1 MHRRRSSVLALAV
14 GIGLALLGCRP
25 PPASADPGA
34 VTAPPPAAST
44 AEDGLDDAD
53 STAPEGPFELARAL
67 PSDTRLFVGF
77 TDPFAAADALGRRE
91 VVERLPSEYAELLK
105 PLRESSGLDLRWSEA
120 LADLGLAPHGPGG
133 YAILSGVEVEEVL
146 LFTVADRRTL
156 RARLFDLADQED
168 NVERFGAVEL
178 HRGPAGS
185 GVVVERGV
193 AIFVRLWEDARGVAQ
208 RLAGTG
214 ERGRLDA
221 SSSFQAGLAGLSRDV
236 DAVLFLDVPRSLD
249 EGSDEARLFEGLE
262 GLGATAR
269 IASDRVEAEVEVVLS
284 ADAPLRAVA
293 DTLRTPSPEGSAL
306 ERFGT
311 TPPVMALA
319 VAFEP
324 ESALAATRS
333 LFERRVEPDR
343 DATELFEALHEL
355 VPHVTGEL
363 GVMCRPALVE
373 VVPSKEAEYFHPTRC
388 DQTYV
393 VALRDPDGAR
403 RALERLASP
412 AGGRVLTRAGRDF
425 EGRGIFGTF
434 RFAVRGRTLVVTEDV
449 AGLARLGAG
458 WPEAATWSWSR
469 AGARAPIEYRL
480 ELDRLLREL
489 DDDRFVP
496 YSAAWVRPESPQEPA
511 AARRKRRELDQA
523 LVERNRLE
531 RERAADVARLRLEAA
546 RGAGA
551 ATFSFS
557 PSPAGLRGHVTVRPG
572 GASFGQTWV
581 AFADAIAIVRAARER
596 EDDAMLTAQ
605 ARIDLLVREIEAIL
619 SAAP

>member
-1 MHRRRSSVLALAV
+1 MRRRRSSVLALAV
-14 GIGLALLGCRP
+14 GVGLALLGCRP
-25 PPASADPGA
+25 PPASADPSA
-34 VTAPPPAAST
+34 VTASPPAAST
-44 AEDGLDDAD
+44 AEEGLGDAD

-67 PSDTRLFVGF
+67 PADTRLFLGF
-77 TDPFAAADALGRRE
+77 ADPFAAADALGRRE
-91 VVERLPSEYAELLK
+91 LVERLPSEHAELVDG
-105 PLRESSGLDLRWSEA
+105 LRESSGLDLGSSEA
-120 LADLGLAPHGPGG
+120 LADVGLAPHGPGG
-133 YAILSGVEVEEVL
+133 FAILSGAQVEEVL

-168 NVERFGAVEL
+168 AVERIGAVEL
-178 HRGPAGS
+178 HRGPDGS

-193 AIFVRLWEDARGVAQ
+193 AIFVRDWDDARGVA
-208 RLAGTG
+208 RLLAETS

-221 SSSFQAGLAGLSRDV
+221 SSSFQAALAGLSRDV
-236 DAVLFLDVPRSLD
+236 DAVFFLDVPRSLD

-262 GLGATAR
+262 GFGATAR
-269 IASDRVEAEVEVVLS
+269 IASDQVEAEVEVVLS

-293 DTLRTPSPEGSAL
+293 ATLRTPSPDGSAL

-333 LFERRVEPDR
+333 LFERVVELDR
-343 DATELFEALHEL
+343 DATELFDALREL

-363 GVMCRPALVE
+363 GYMCRPALVA
-373 VVPSKEAEYFHPTRC
+373 VVPRQEAEFFRPTSC
-388 DQTYV
+388 DETYA

-403 RALERLASP
+403 RVLERLASP
-412 AGGRVLTRAGRDF
+412 AGGRLLTRVGRDF
-425 EGRGIFGTF
+425 EGRDIFGTF
-434 RFAVRGRTLVVTEDV
+434 RFAVRGRTLLVTEDV
-449 AGLARLGAG
+449 AGLTRLGAG

-469 AGARAPIEYRL
+469 SGERAPIEVRL
-480 ELDRLLREL
+480 ELDRLFREL
-489 DDDRFVP
+489 DDDGFVP
-496 YSAAWVRPESPQEPA
+496 HTVAWVRPESPQEPA

-523 LVERNRLE
+523 QAEREWLE
-531 RERAADVARLRLEAA
+531 RQRAVDAARLRLEAA
-546 RGAGA
+546 RGVGA

-581 AFADAIAIVRAARER
+581 AFADAIATVRAARER
-596 EDDAMLTAQ
+596 EDDAMLTVQ
-605 ARIDLLVREIEAIL
+605 ARIDLLVREIASIL
-619 SAAP
+619 AAAP

>member
-1 MHRRRSSVLALAV
+1 E
-14 GIGLALLGCRP
+14 ALLF
-25 PPASADPGA
+25 S
-34 VTAPPPAAST
+34 
-44 AEDGLDDAD
+44 
-53 STAPEGPFELARAL
+53 
-67 PSDTRLFVGF
+67 
-77 TDPFAAADALGRRE
+77 
-91 VVERLPSEYAELLK
+91 
-105 PLRESSGLDLRWSEA
+105 
-120 LADLGLAPHGPGG
+120 
-133 YAILSGVEVEEVL
+133 
-146 LFTVADRRTL
+146 VADRRTL
-156 RARLFDLADQED
+156 RARLLDSTDHED
-168 NVERFGAVEL
+168 AVERFGAVDL
-178 HRGPAGS
+178 HRGPDGS

-193 AIFVRLWEDARGVAQ
+193 ALFVRDWEVARGVAE
-208 RLAGTG
+208 RLAETG
-214 ERGRLDA
+214 ERGRLDR
-221 SSSFQAGLAGLSRDV
+221 SSSFQAALADLSRDV

-293 DTLRTPSPEGSAL
+293 VTLRPPSPDGSAL
-306 ERFGT
+306 ERFGD

-333 LFERRVEPDR
+333 LFERARELDR
-343 DATELFEALHEL
+343 DATELFEALREL
-355 VPHVTGEL
+355 VPYVTGEL
-363 GVMCRPALVE
+363 GVMCRPALVA
-373 VVPSKEAEYFHPTRC
+373 VVPSKEAEFFHPTRC
-388 DQTYV
+388 DETYV

-412 AGGRVLTRAGRDF
+412 AGGRVLTRVGREFD
-425 EGRGIFGTF
+425 GHGIFGTF
-434 RFAVRGRTLVVTEDV
+434 RLAVRGRTLVVTEDV
-449 AGLARLGAG
+449 AGLTRLGAG

-469 AGARAPIEYRL
+469 SGARAPIEYRL

-496 YSAAWVRPESPQEPA
+496 HSVAWVRPESPQEPA

-523 LVERNRLE
+523 LAERDRLE
-531 RERAADVARLRLEAA
+531 RERAADAARLRLEAA
-546 RGAGA
+546 RGVGA
-551 ATFSFS
+551 AAFSFS

-581 AFADAIAIVRAARER
+581 AFVDAIATVRAARER
-596 EDDAMLTAQ
+596 EDDAMLTVQ
-605 ARIDLLVREIEAIL
+605 ARIDELTREIEAIL